1 MILVANIIND
11 SKFQIF
17 TKNSEHCSLFLVGIR
32 FLMRKIFG
40 AYSLVLLPLLLALS
54 ACQPN
59 SSLPQKV
66 TFSGPIMGTQYRI
79 TVLLVN
85 ENKDKA
91 GQVERDAIQAMES
104 VNESMSTYLQG
115 SEINALNNAPENT
128 KVALSESLY
137 EVIEQSL
144 KLSEMSDGA
153 FDITIG
159 KAVNLWG
166 FGPDGAIT
174 KSPSDEQLDAIKSS
188 IGFQKLNLE
197 DSSIIKNTANIS
209 IDLSAIAKGYA
220 VDQVAKSLEAYGIN
234 NYLIDIGG
242 ELRASGFA
250 QGEQAW
256 RVGIEKP
263 HTLGGI
269 QQVIELTNKSIAT
282 SGDYRNYHI
291 IDGEHYSHTI
301 DAITLKPVFH
311 RLALVSVVDDTA
323 SRADGLATA
332 IMALGDEKGW
342 AFAKQNGLA
351 VYMVVREDEKDQ
363 YRVQMTKK
371 FEQYLQ

>member
-1 MILVANIIND
+1 MILVANIIKY

-17 TKNSEHCSLFLVGIR
+17 TKNSEHGSLFLVGVR
-32 FLMRKIFG
+32 FLMRDSFG
-40 AYSLVLLPLLLALS
+40 VKLILLLPLLLALS

-79 TVLLVN
+79 TVLLAN

-91 GQVERDAIQAMES
+91 SQVERDAIQAMEF
-104 VNESMSTYLQG
+104 VNQSMSTYLEG
-115 SEINALNNAPENT
+115 SEINALNKAPENT
-128 KVALSESLY
+128 KITLSESLQ

-144 KLSEMSDGA
+144 ELSEMSDGA

-174 KSPSDEQLDAIKSS
+174 KSPTGEQLGAIKNS
-188 IGFQKLNLE
+188 IGYQKLYLEESTITKSTTNL
-197 DSSIIKNTANIS
+197 S

-220 VDQVAKSLEAYGIN
+220 VDQVANALEGYGIS

-250 QGEQAW
+250 QGKQAW

-269 QQVIELTNKSIAT
+269 QQVIALTNKSIAT